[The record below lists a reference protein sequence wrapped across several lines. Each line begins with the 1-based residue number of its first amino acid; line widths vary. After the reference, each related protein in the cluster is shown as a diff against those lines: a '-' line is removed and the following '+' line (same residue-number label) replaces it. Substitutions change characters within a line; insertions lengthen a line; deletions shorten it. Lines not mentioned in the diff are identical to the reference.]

1 MKTTT
6 IPASRFAFFRAFKA
20 HPGSVGETYVEH
32 MAFAGGFAATLFAAG
47 FAALVHALV
56 PPLFETTA
64 SRQIRALCQRMDSRA
79 GPRR

>member
-1 MKTTT
+1 MKTNSL
-6 IPASRFAFFRAFKA
+6 PASRIAFFRAFKE
-20 HPGSVGETYVEH
+20 HPGSVGETYFEH
-32 MAFAGGFAATLFAAG
+32 MAFAGRFAVTLFAAG

-79 GPRR
+79 GVKR